1 MNGADTE
8 QQNVSRP
15 TARGVGTPHPSSA
28 ATREQVQTS
37 GIPGNNSAGVT
48 VEMLLPYAYDDVS
61 QVLHEMAALS
71 VQAHLDKLVEDAELR
86 CVAGCYFPVP
96 AA

>member
-1 MNGADTE
+1 
-8 QQNVSRP
+8 
-15 TARGVGTPHPSSA
+15 
-28 ATREQVQTS
+28 
-37 GIPGNNSAGVT
+37 
-48 VEMLLPYAYDDVS
+48 MLLPYAYDDVS